1 MSESL
6 GLGKIIT
13 TKQHRDAIHIAVA
26 PVTAGERL
34 HPGERVGFND
44 PCTTLVLAVPDG
56 DAIGIVDPFLKDAVE
71 KGQEFWMYL
80 FPGSITSLRH
90 EWTHPAFPLPDAP
103 RAISGDKAESEKW
116 LRDFVARSDCPD
128 YDFLVEVASNGK
140 ALYDNEWGDTVRGH
154 VEGDYIFFGNT
165 DAHGEIPPE
174 FWYHVEVVTG
184 KKLPFDDRPSYFS
197 CSC

>member
-1 MSESL
+1 M
-6 GLGKIIT
+6 
-13 TKQHRDAIHIAVA
+13 
-26 PVTAGERL
+26 
-34 HPGERVGFND
+34 
-44 PCTTLVLAVPDG
+44 
-56 DAIGIVDPFLKDAVE
+56 
-71 KGQEFWMYL
+71 
-80 FPGSITSLRH
+80 
-90 EWTHPAFPLPDAP
+90 
-103 RAISGDKAESEKW
+103 
-116 LRDFVARSDCPD
+116 ARSDCPD
-128 YDFLVEVASNGK
+128 YDFLVEVASNGE